1 MIESGLIVA
10 VGIIMLFWRLSW
22 RNRLRMLSHPLAIDI
37 CVFIFLNWL
46 HAGTA
51 IGLMTA
57 AVGAVIVSCTLSLG
71 RWAFGYMR
79 AGKHVAGKFTVQL

>member
-10 VGIIMLFWRLSW
+10 VGLCFLFVRLSW

-37 CVFIFLNWL
+37 AVFIILNWI

-51 IGLMTA
+51 IGVMTA
-57 AVGAVIVSCTLSLG
+57 AVAAVMCSFMLTFG
-71 RWAFGYMR
+71 RWAFGYMSK
-79 AGKHVAGKFTVQL
+79 GKHVPGKFTVQL